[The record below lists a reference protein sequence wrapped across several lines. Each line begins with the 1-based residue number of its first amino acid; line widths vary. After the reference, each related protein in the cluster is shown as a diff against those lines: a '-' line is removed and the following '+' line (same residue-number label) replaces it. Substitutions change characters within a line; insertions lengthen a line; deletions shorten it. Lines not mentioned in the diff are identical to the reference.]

1 MSRKKFQS
9 YPLPESYRRGE
20 YATYELPEGFQV
32 GPVIRWV
39 DVYAR
44 SDVVRVEW
52 CWDEHEK
59 WDGSLGLSLFARQ
72 LLLREWGRLMELAPQ
87 PWKDK
92 KGEMIKFVLDL
103 DEPTRGVLD
112 ILPQFYCEF
121 QLFFQGIAHRSMAF
135 EWFSTEEISAD

>member
-1 MSRKKFQS
+1 MALLEPNQRGK
-9 YPLPESYRRGE
+9 LRRR
-20 YATYELPEGFQV
+20 ALHV
-32 GPVIRWV
+32 GSVAGRALLQI
-39 DVYAR
+39 DVLAAR
-44 SDVVRVEW
+44 
-52 CWDEHEK
+52 
-59 WDGSLGLSLFARQ
+59 LFARQ

-121 QLFFQGIAHRSMAF
+121 QLFFQEIAHRSMAF